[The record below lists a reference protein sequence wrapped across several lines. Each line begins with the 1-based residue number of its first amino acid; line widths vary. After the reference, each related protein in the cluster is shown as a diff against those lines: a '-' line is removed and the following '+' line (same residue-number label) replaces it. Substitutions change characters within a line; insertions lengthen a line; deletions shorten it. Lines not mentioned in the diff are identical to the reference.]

1 MAKEF
6 TDPFSQINNWAHL
19 RECDDVSLHKE
30 IIEYGFANLIFND
43 DYTNFSLFSSKFN
56 VISVV
61 EILNVF
67 DPTFVVSIKSF
78 VENDNLPGETQRE
91 KNTYLDHVDGDI
103 IGLRERVYAVLEAIE
118 PTLDTTPVTDH
129 DKKIYFIHVLLI
141 SYLYG
146 FYTNYSLLETWD
158 ERECELLI
166 EFLIYLSFISIFKD
180 EATSISNTKIT
191 EENLKDLDLFYVYL
205 KGCSVRNSELADV
218 MNEFLTFTWNEK

>member
-67 DPTFVVSIKSF
+67 DPTIVVSIKSF
-78 VENDNLPGETQRE
+78 VENDNLTDETQRE

-129 DKKIYFIHVLLI
+129 DKKYT
-141 SYLYG
+141 LYM
-146 FYTNYSLLETWD
+146 YYS
-158 ERECELLI
+158 
-166 EFLIYLSFISIFKD
+166 
-180 EATSISNTKIT
+180 
-191 EENLKDLDLFYVYL
+191 
-205 KGCSVRNSELADV
+205 
-218 MNEFLTFTWNEK
+218 

>member
-141 SYLYG
+141 SVLYG